1 MLIPYHINMIDP
13 VALEQGIAL
22 SSRHIARETPNFSD
36 WIDTAIIGKPRGVI
50 ALVKNLRSNFLLK
63 KNATTGLSQRELS
76 ELEKIQKEDMRF
88 NKQLEVYNQA
98 KRQGE
103 FERKNNEAKDKECKL
118 RENQKK
124 YTDLGTLPAV
134 QEIAFFENDVYNQI
148 RKQVVN
154 ENDKLGLEDEQAI
167 NAETIKR
174 MEEIINQLSINF
186 VKGRALPIVN
196 KIFLKKVLKEIESF
210 KATE

>member
-1 MLIPYHINMIDP
+1 M
-13 VALEQGIAL
+13 
-22 SSRHIARETPNFSD
+22 
-36 WIDTAIIGKPRGVI
+36 
-50 ALVKNLRSNFLLK
+50 NLK
-63 KNATTGLSQRELS
+63 
-76 ELEKIQKEDMRF
+76 
-88 NKQLEVYNQA
+88 
-98 KRQGE
+98 
-103 FERKNNEAKDKECKL
+103 
-118 RENQKK
+118 ENQKK

-134 QEIAFFENDVYNQI
+134 QEIAFFENDVYDQI